1 MDVKFG
7 ANVNEWFPFQKKNPS
22 TSQKNLLE
30 QQKERNFF
38 NNNELDKTRDKMRR

>member
-7 ANVNEWFPFQKKNPS
+7 ANVNEWFDVTEKSTRATERKK
-22 TSQKNLLE
+22 K
-30 QQKERNFF
+30 F